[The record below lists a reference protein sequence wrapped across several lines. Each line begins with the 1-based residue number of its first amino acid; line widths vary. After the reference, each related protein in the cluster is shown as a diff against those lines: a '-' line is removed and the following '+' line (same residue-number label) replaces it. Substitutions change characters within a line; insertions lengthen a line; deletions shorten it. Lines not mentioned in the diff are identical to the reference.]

1 MGTLRHRG
9 GKWLACGHR
18 ASKWWSWDV
27 GPGAPESTLFTTGI
41 LHLCPLWTE
50 AEGGSRVLTSSAYV
64 PVRVVG
70 QPGVMAEGRPYFLG
84 NLGIAMFMES

>member
-1 MGTLRHRG
+1 M
-9 GKWLACGHR
+9 
-18 ASKWWSWDV
+18 